1 MRLANIYHARL
12 EWALRR
18 TFPLWERLG
27 LHVTPNH
34 FYQPIP
40 DTRALGDDTWRR
52 RSELPGV
59 DMREAAQLALLDEF
73 SRLYKSEYDS
83 FAREPTKVPHE
94 FNFGN
99 PQFGSVD
106 AEVLHSVVRHFK
118 PARFFEIGSGNST
131 YVAAAAALRNR
142 AEGRDCEVTA
152 FEPYPNEVLRAGFPG
167 LARLVP
173 AKAQDVPL
181 SEFARLDDGDIL
193 FIDSSHVLKIG
204 SDVQYEFLEVLP
216 RLARGVLV
224 HVHDIFLPAEYPRAW
239 VLEQRRFWTEQ
250 YLLQAFLA
258 FNSHF
263 EVLWAGSYMHLR
275 HPDQLSAAFG
285 SYEAGRSWPG
295 SFWMR
300 KTK

>member
-1 MRLANIYHARL
+1 MRLANIYQARL
-12 EWALRR
+12 EGVLRK
-18 TFPLWERLG
+18 TFPVWERLG

-40 DTRALGDDTWRR
+40 DTRDLGDETWQR
-52 RSELPGV
+52 RSEMPGV
-59 DMREAAQLALLDEF
+59 DMREAAQLELLAGF
-73 SRLYKSEYDS
+73 ARLYKSEYDS
-83 FAREPTKVPHE
+83 LARQPTAVPHE

-99 PQFGSVD
+99 AQFGSVD

-118 PARFFEIGSGNST
+118 PARVFEIGSGNST

-173 AKAQDVPL
+173 AKAQDVPH
-181 SEFARLDDGDIL
+181 SEFARLTDGDIL

-216 RLARGVLV
+216 RLARGVIV

-258 FNSHF
+258 FNDHF
-263 EVLWAGSYMHLR
+263 EVMWAGSYMHLR
-275 HPDQLSAAFG
+275 HPQELAAAFA
-285 SYEAGRSWPG
+285 SYDAGRSWPG